1 MATSS
6 CLFLPLLLTDSVFL
20 SIPWF
25 RNFTFYLHVICSV
38 TYTGCSGS
46 IEARRSFSY
55 SRSRSC
61 KTCRSIEKRKKNERE
76 VREIFG
82 HCTDRLMA
90 WQSYS
95 EHLYSDKAR
104 RFIQIRTSKKK
115 IWQKVVRWCAKR
127 LCVVYWTKQ
136 FARFLKFSKSWVKIC
151 TSHFLR
157 RNPYLCEKLFVI
169 SPQRSLRV
177 QRMADVVQNLFPLLC
192 LTFTRL
198 SEL

>member
-25 RNFTFYLHVICSV
+25 RNFTFYLLVICSV
-38 TYTGCSGS
+38 TYMGCSGS
-46 IEARRSFSY
+46 IEARKSFSY

-61 KTCRSIEKRKKNERE
+61 KTCRSIEKRKKKNERE

-104 RFIQIRTSKKK
+104 RFIQIRTRKK
-115 IWQKVVRWCAKR
+115 IMTKSSPLMRKKA
-127 LCVVYWTKQ
+127 LC
-136 FARFLKFSKSWVKIC
+136 
-151 TSHFLR
+151 
-157 RNPYLCEKLFVI
+157 
-169 SPQRSLRV
+169 SLL
-177 QRMADVVQNLFPLLC
+177 N
-192 LTFTRL
+192 
-198 SEL
+198 